1 MHKLASL
8 KLLIPA
14 IMLLSSVVSPL
25 VSSASATSLDTAL
38 RAALGNSLTLQSAR
52 QDWLAVHEDIGTA
65 VSTSEWRTSG
75 TVTGS
80 QTKKDAA
87 NATKSGFLDSQSA
100 NATVS
105 LSRNLYDGGQTR
117 ENTTLRQ
124 LQTDMAEAKYRVTEQ
139 QVLIDTIDT
148 YLAVVKAR
156 KEVELNKANV
166 SRLEEHV
173 TAARVR
179 LEAGA
184 STQTALAQ
192 AESRLSRARTTLIA
206 ALTAMRNAEDGFLS
220 LTGMEAG
227 EVSGDIDPGYLLPTL
242 LEADESARQN
252 NPSVAVARLSV
263 DIAMQQFNALL
274 ASVRPNL
281 AFSLKATESMAEG
294 TASDKTELTAKLE
307 LSTPLMPTLSIRAK
321 SRGLAASLEAARLR
335 RDDTLRQASLD
346 VRNAFRN
353 LETARAQLEAVNV
366 ELKALRLVAEGIN
379 NEFQFGQKTTLD
391 LLDAEQDVNDAEMRR
406 VDADHAVLMA
416 SFRLRV
422 ASGTLTARSLGL
434 DDVYGPL
441 DEMQP
446 IEPRFKR
453 WIPLEV
459 EWPEGTV
466 DDASSGQP
474 VPVAELPEPETA
486 PGMPMTQPDPIAQ
499 TVVVTLPEPSRPVE
513 VDGIIWDIKTTRP

>member
-1 MHKLASL
+1 MHKLALLKSL
-8 KLLIPA
+8 TPA
-14 IMLLSSVVSPL
+14 IVLLLSMTSP
-25 VSSASATSLDTAL
+25 AMATSLDTAL
-38 RAALGNSLTLQSAR
+38 RTALGNSLTLQSAQ
-52 QDWLAVHEDIGTA
+52 QDWLAAHEDIGTA
-65 VSTSEWRTSG
+65 VSTSEWRASG

-80 QTKKDAA
+80 QTKKDAD
-87 NATKSGFLDSQSA
+87 NAKKSGFLDSQSA

-117 ENTTLRQ
+117 ENTALRQ
-124 LQTDMAEAKYRVTEQ
+124 LQTDMAEATYRVAEQ
-139 QVLIDTIDT
+139 QVLIETIDT

-156 KEVELNKANV
+156 QEVDLNKVNV

-184 STQTALAQ
+184 STRTALAQ

-206 ALTAMRNAEDGFLS
+206 ALTATHNAEDEFMS
-220 LTGMEAG
+220 VTGMEAG
-227 EVSGDIDPGYLLPTL
+227 DLDGDIDPGYLLPTL
-242 LEADESARQN
+242 LEADDSARQN

-263 DIAMQQFNALL
+263 DIAKQQFNTLL

-294 TASDKTELTAKLE
+294 VVNDKTELSAQLQ

-321 SRGLAASLEAARLR
+321 SRSLAANLEATRLR
-335 RDDTLRQASLD
+335 RDDTLRQTSLD

-353 LETARAQLEAVNV
+353 LETARAQLEAVRV
-366 ELKALRLVAEGIN
+366 ELQALRLVAEGIN

-422 ASGTLTARSLGL
+422 ASGTLTARSFGL

-441 DEMQP
+441 DEMEP

-466 DDASSGQP
+466 GDASDGQP
-474 VPVAELPEPETA
+474 VPIAELPDPVTA
-486 PGMPMTQPDPIAQ
+486 PAMPVTQPEPIAR
-499 TVVVTLPEPSRPVE
+499 TVVAVLPVSSQPIE
-513 VDGIIWDIKTTRP
+513 VDGIIWDIEISRP

>member
-179 LEAGA
+179 LEARGA
-184 STQTALAQ
+184 
-192 AESRLSRARTTLIA
+192 
-206 ALTAMRNAEDGFLS
+206 N
-220 LTGMEAG
+220 
-227 EVSGDIDPGYLLPTL
+227 
-242 LEADESARQN
+242 
-252 NPSVAVARLSV
+252 
-263 DIAMQQFNALL
+263 
-274 ASVRPNL
+274 
-281 AFSLKATESMAEG
+281 
-294 TASDKTELTAKLE
+294 
-307 LSTPLMPTLSIRAK
+307 
-321 SRGLAASLEAARLR
+321 
-335 RDDTLRQASLD
+335 
-346 VRNAFRN
+346 
-353 LETARAQLEAVNV
+353 
-366 ELKALRLVAEGIN
+366 
-379 NEFQFGQKTTLD
+379 
-391 LLDAEQDVNDAEMRR
+391 
-406 VDADHAVLMA
+406 H
-416 SFRLRV
+416 
-422 ASGTLTARSLGL
+422 
-434 DDVYGPL
+434 
-441 DEMQP
+441 
-446 IEPRFKR
+446 
-453 WIPLEV
+453 
-459 EWPEGTV
+459 
-466 DDASSGQP
+466 
-474 VPVAELPEPETA
+474 TA
-486 PGMPMTQPDPIAQ
+486 PAPARDPMCP
-499 TVVVTLPEPSRPVE
+499 
-513 VDGIIWDIKTTRP
+513 

>member
-1 MHKLASL
+1 MHKL
-8 KLLIPA
+8 
-14 IMLLSSVVSPL
+14 VSPKFHILTIILLFSL
-25 VSSASATSLDTAL
+25 VTPAAATSFDTAL
-38 RAALGNSLTLQSAR
+38 RAALGNSLTLQSSR
-52 QDWLAVHEDIGTA
+52 QDWLAAHEEIGTA
-65 VSTSEWRTSG
+65 ISTSEWRTSG
-75 TVTGS
+75 TFTGS

-87 NATKSGFLDSQSA
+87 SARKSGFLDSQSA
-100 NATVS
+100 NATLS
-105 LSRNLYDGGQTR
+105 LSRNLYDGGQTK
-117 ENTTLRQ
+117 ENTELRQ
-124 LQTDMAEAKYRVTEQ
+124 MQTDMAEARYRGAEQ
-139 QVLIDTIDT
+139 QVLIDAIDT
-148 YLAVVKAR
+148 YLAVVKTR
-156 KEVELNKANV
+156 NEVDLNKANV
-166 SRLEEHV
+166 SRLGEHV

-192 AESRLSRARTTLIA
+192 AESRLSRARTSLIA
-206 ALTAMRNAEDGFLS
+206 ALTEMRNAEDGFLS

-227 EVSGDIDPGYLLPTL
+227 EVSGDIDVGILLPTL
-242 LEADESARQN
+242 LEADDSARRN
-252 NPSVAVARLSV
+252 SPSVAVSRLSV

-294 TASDKTELTAKLE
+294 TVSDKTELTAQLQ

-353 LETARAQLEAVNV
+353 LETARAQLGAVEA

-406 VDADHAVLMA
+406 VDADHAVLM
-416 SFRLRV
+416 SGFRLRA
-422 ASGTLTARSLGL
+422 ASGTLTARSFGL

-441 DEMQP
+441 DELEP
-446 IEPRFKR
+446 IQPRFKR

-474 VPVAELPEPETA
+474 VPVVNVPMPETA
-486 PGMPMTQPDPIAQ
+486 PAMPVAQ
-499 TVVVTLPEPSRPVE
+499 SAPASETIVATAAPEPVQPV
-513 VDGIIWDIKTTRP
+513 VADGIIWNIQTNRP